1 MVEPLSIVSGVIAVV
16 TAATQVGKILE
27 DLVRGLVRVPHEL
40 SELLDEVSQ
49 LRIVFSHLV
58 HSEDVPEESVSA
70 ISRLTANG
78 ITKLREL
85 ERFAES
91 FIRSGYPNIILTD
104 KIRWRKERRKM
115 KDLKNALYSI
125 RCNLSVLLIA
135 KAVSGIEIVLNGISE
150 VEKIREEQKEA
161 LGHLV
166 VGISSLDS
174 FKEQSTAVAQ
184 ISYCFPKWLLM
195 RVVSFVVTK
204 TSVGDPVACLKVRRS
219 VPVHADILRL
229 ASLGEVSNMTTL
241 FEKRT
246 ASPMDISIS
255 DGRSVLHTAV
265 NTLQLGACKFLIHA
279 GADPFLEDHNGRSA
293 MDVAWSKIL
302 SKSGDSTTLEE
313 LRNLF
318 ADDSCLEKF
327 QLTPLQKIVV
337 GLADLELGKQ
347 LSLSTATIDDTDA
360 YSRTALLWATIR
372 GDGTAVEA
380 LLQYGAD
387 PNICDVDGASPLHF
401 ASHCATPTAIG
412 LLIEKGAMVNKLD
425 KWHHSP
431 ITNTSF
437 FRDDISYLR
446 PLVAGGADINARDY
460 WQESSLN
467 NAAIK
472 DHYKVALYL
481 IELGAMIDNED
492 VDGDTPLL
500 DSIHHNSHRCLSLL
514 LSYGADY
521 TRKNR
526 WGRTVLHQAAI
537 FADIQTLQI
546 ITEDNLCNVSIDTRS
561 NNGFTAAQLA
571 ANRED
576 APDGFLAKF
585 EAMIKSVQSTR
596 IVEIGSVSSE
606 GDSESDEFE
615 DAVEH
620 QIEGSS

>member
-1 MVEPLSIVSGVIAVV
+1 
-16 TAATQVGKILE
+16 
-27 DLVRGLVRVPHEL
+27 
-40 SELLDEVSQ
+40 
-49 LRIVFSHLV
+49 
-58 HSEDVPEESVSA
+58 
-70 ISRLTANG
+70 
-78 ITKLREL
+78 
-85 ERFAES
+85 
-91 FIRSGYPNIILTD
+91 
-104 KIRWRKERRKM
+104 
-115 KDLKNALYSI
+115 
-125 RCNLSVLLIA
+125 
-135 KAVSGIEIVLNGISE
+135 
-150 VEKIREEQKEA
+150 
-161 LGHLV
+161 
-166 VGISSLDS
+166 
-174 FKEQSTAVAQ
+174 
-184 ISYCFPKWLLM
+184 
-195 RVVSFVVTK
+195 
-204 TSVGDPVACLKVRRS
+204 
-219 VPVHADILRL
+219 
-229 ASLGEVSNMTTL
+229 
-241 FEKRT
+241 
-246 ASPMDISIS
+246 MD
-255 DGRSVLHTAV
+255 A
-265 NTLQLGACKFLIHA
+265 
-279 GADPFLEDHNGRSA
+279 
-293 MDVAWSKIL
+293 AWSKIL

-401 ASHCATPTAIG
+401 ASHCAIPTVIG

-431 ITNTSF
+431 ITNASF
-437 FRDDISYLR
+437 FRDDISYLK
-446 PLVAGGADINARDY
+446 PLVAGGADINTCDY

-526 WGRTVLHQAAI
+526 WGHMVLHQAAV

-546 ITEDNLCNVSIDTRS
+546 LIEANLCNVSIDTRS

-585 EAMIKSVQSTR
+585 EAMIANVQSTR

-615 DAVEH
+615 DAVEY